1 MEPTV
6 LERTQRR
13 LESELAEICG
23 HLNVLHA
30 RMVRVVAESLATAA
44 WEGAGIHSPAQW
56 LGWQAAL
63 SPQRAHQI
71 VEVARRCD
79 DLPETMA
86 AFAAGELSID
96 SAAVVA
102 GRAPAHN
109 DHEACDLAKAST
121 VVQLRKALSKACFP
135 PPPAPNPDASPPK
148 PPSTPEQQYHLSFG
162 YDDDGNFNLHGR
174 TNAVDGAV
182 IERALSEAREALF
195 KGGDTDVTWVGAMV
209 EMAERSLRSVRSPS
223 RRELF
228 SVIVHLDSEGAWIH
242 NGPRIPDELA
252 DHVLCDG
259 TVRPLW
265 FVDGLPVN
273 MGRKRRIVPHR
284 TRIVVEDRDRTCRH
298 PACSSKAGMEVHH
311 VRHWRAP
318 DNGETDTANL
328 CCLCKRHHRAH
339 HRGDFS
345 VVGNADDPNGLVFRD
360 ANGNLIVGCGRP
372 ALPTSPPPEPTVPYR
387 HASGERG
394 DYRWIHFRP
403 PPTPD
408 DDGASDGGDDGDD
421 ASSDT
426 SAPAA

>member
-1 MEPTV
+1 MEPTC

-30 RMVRVVAESLATAA
+30 RMVELVAESLASAS
-44 WEGAGIHSPAQW
+44 WEGAGIQSPQQW
-56 LGWQAAL
+56 LAWQAGL

-71 VEVARRCD
+71 VEVARRCHE
-79 DLPETMA
+79 LPETMA
-86 AFAAGELSID
+86 AFVGGELSID
-96 SAAVVA
+96 SVAVVA

-109 DHEACDLAKAST
+109 DHEACDLAKGST
-121 VVQLRKALSKACFP
+121 VVQLRKALAKACFP
-135 PPPAPNPDASPPK
+135 PTSPPDPDDTSPRSK
-148 PPSTPEQQYHLSFG
+148 PTPEQQYHLSFG

-174 TNAVDGAV
+174 TNAVDRAV
-182 IERALSEAREALF
+182 IERALREARDALF
-195 KGGDTDVTWVGAMV
+195 NGGDPDVTWIGALV
-209 EMAERSLRSVRSPS
+209 EMAERSLGSVRSPS

-228 SVIVHLDSEGAWIH
+228 SVIFHVDAEGAWIH

-252 DHVLCDG
+252 AYVLCDG

-265 FVDGLPVN
+265 FEDGLPVN

-284 TRIVVEDRDRTCRH
+284 TRIVVEDRDRICRH
-298 PACSSKAGMEVHH
+298 PGCSSSAGLEVHH

-318 DNGETDTANL
+318 DCGETDTANL
-328 CCLCKRHHRAH
+328 CCLCRRHHRAH
-339 HRGDFS
+339 HRGEFS
-345 VVGNADDPNGLVFRD
+345 IVGNADDPNGLVFRD
-360 ANGNLIVGCGRP
+360 ANGSPIVGCGRP
-372 ALPTSPPPEPTVPYR
+372 APPTSPPPEPSTPYR

-403 PPTPD
+403 PPDPAGD
-408 DDGASDGGDDGDD
+408 SGSDGEDDG
-421 ASSDT
+421 SSPS